1 MRSFTVAERIDLNVA
16 ASGASILTIDQLV
29 PFNPG
34 AGVVAAI
41 SVEAPPGTALRLEG
55 REDATSAFTTLA
67 EVVTA
72 DGPGV
77 FFRNVTLQQ
86 EIRYTVVGTAGAGI
100 TGQISL
106 LGN

>member
-16 ASGASILTIDQLV
+16 ASGSAIQTIDQLV

-34 AGVVAAI
+34 AGVVVAF
-41 SVEAPPGTALRLEG
+41 SVEGPVGTALRLEG
-55 REDATSAFTTLA
+55 REDAVSSYSTLA
-67 EVVTA
+67 EIVAA
-72 DGPGV
+72 DGPGT
-77 FFRNVTLQQ
+77 FFKAATLTQ

-100 TGQISL
+100 TGQIYL